1 MKTVAFAA
9 ALCALSALP
18 AAAVPL
24 TFQGTVGTF
33 EADDDVALF
42 EFAVEDIASFLSVRT
57 VSYAGGTLQ
66 DGTEIPAGGFD
77 PVLTLFDGAGEI
89 VTSNNDDPDAPV
101 DPDTGLAFDAGFR
114 TNVSLPVGE
123 YTLALTQ
130 YDNFAIGPTL
140 ASGFDEVGDPNLTAI
155 FGCDAGQFCDFAGF
169 DRTSTFALDA
179 SLAPI
184 PLPAGAWLLGG
195 ALVGMGGLGL
205 ARRRR

>member
-1 MKTVAFAA
+1 MKTVAYAA

-42 EFAVEDIASFLSVRT
+42 EFAVEDIASFLTVRT

-66 DGTEIPAGGFD
+66 DGTEITAGGFD
-77 PVLTLFDGAGEI
+77 PILTLFDGAGEV

-114 TNVSLPVGE
+114 TNVALPVGE
-123 YTLALTQ
+123 YTLAVTQ
-130 YDNFAIGPTL
+130 YDNFFVDD
-140 ASGFDEVGDPNLTAI
+140 GFDEVGDPNFTAA

-169 DRTSTFALDA
+169 DRTADFALDA

-184 PLPAGAWLLGG
+184 PVPAAAWLLGG
-195 ALVGMGGLGL
+195 ALMGMGGLGL